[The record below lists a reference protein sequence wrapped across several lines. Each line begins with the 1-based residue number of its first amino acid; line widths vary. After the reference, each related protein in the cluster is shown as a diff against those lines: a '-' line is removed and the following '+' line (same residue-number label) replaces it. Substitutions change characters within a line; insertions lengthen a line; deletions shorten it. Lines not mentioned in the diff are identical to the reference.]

1 MVKLLTEIGRLNTV
15 VIVTL
20 IAMLAAI
27 IVTMSGVTLLNYFHG
42 FQIRIGLA
50 LAFAAGVPLVVTPP
64 IGWVLVGLL
73 MTIARQ
79 EEEMRNLASYD
90 TLTGL
95 LSRHAF
101 FETAN
106 SHISLANRN
115 KSLFVVMLVDL
126 DHFKS
131 INDQYGHPA
140 GDAVLKLFA
149 DVVNSVARRSDIVG
163 RLGGEEFAI
172 ILPTTSTD
180 EALEFSARL
189 HKAVNQA
196 VLKFGGALINYTV
209 SIGLAP
215 SSTARVN
222 NLDNLLTRADLA
234 LYQAKRNGRNQTLVF
249 NENTERAATG

>member
-1 MVKLLTEIGRLNTV
+1 MVKLLADLGRVNTV
-15 VIVTL
+15 VIITL
-20 IAMLAAI
+20 IAALAA
-27 IVTMSGVTLLNYFHG
+27 VTVTASAVLLLNYFG
-42 FQIRIGLA
+42 FDIRLAIAIG
-50 LAFAAGVPLVVTPP
+50 FAAGVPLVVTPP
-64 IGWVLVGLL
+64 IAWVLVGLL
-73 MTIARQ
+73 LKISRM

-90 TLTGL
+90 SLTGL

-101 FETAN
+101 FESAN
-106 SHISLANRN
+106 SHVSLANRN

-126 DHFKS
+126 DHFKA

-140 GDAVLKLFA
+140 GDAVLRLFA

-172 ILPTTSTD
+172 ILPTTSTE
-180 EALEFSARL
+180 EALEFSNRL

-196 VLKFGGALINYTV
+196 VLKYGDAIIRYTV
-209 SIGLAP
+209 SIGLAA

-222 NLDNLLTRADLA
+222 SLDNLLTRADLA

-249 NENTERAATG
+249 SENAERAATG

>member
-1 MVKLLTEIGRLNTV
+1 MVKLLTDIGRFNTV
-15 VIVTL
+15 VIITIV
-20 IAMLAAI
+20 AVLAATV
-27 IVTMSGVTLLNYFHG
+27 VTMSAVSLLNLSG
-42 FQIRIGLA
+42 FGIRYGLA
-50 LAFAAGVPLVVTPP
+50 LAFAVGVPLVVTPP
-64 IGWVLVGLL
+64 IAWVIIGLL
-73 MTIARQ
+73 LKLAQQ

-90 TLTGL
+90 SLTGL

-101 FETAN
+101 FESAN

-172 ILPTTSTD
+172 ILPTTSTE

-196 VLKFGGALINYTV
+196 VLKFGDALIDYTV

-215 SSTARVN
+215 STTARVN

>member
-1 MVKLLTEIGRLNTV
+1 M
-15 VIVTL
+15 
-20 IAMLAAI
+20 
-27 IVTMSGVTLLNYFHG
+27 
-42 FQIRIGLA
+42 
-50 LAFAAGVPLVVTPP
+50 
-64 IGWVLVGLL
+64 
-73 MTIARQ
+73 
-79 EEEMRNLASYD
+79 
-90 TLTGL
+90 
-95 LSRHAF
+95 
-101 FETAN
+101 
-106 SHISLANRN
+106 
-115 KSLFVVMLVDL
+115 
-126 DHFKS
+126 
-131 INDQYGHPA
+131 
-140 GDAVLKLFA
+140 KLFA

>member
-1 MVKLLTEIGRLNTV
+1 MVKLLTDIGRFNTV
-15 VIVTL
+15 VIITIV
-20 IAMLAAI
+20 AALAAI
-27 IVTMSGVTLLNYFHG
+27 TVTVSAVTLLNFYG
-42 FQIRIGLA
+42 FDIRLGFA
-50 LAFAAGVPLVVTPP
+50 LGFAAGVPLIVTPP
-64 IGWVLVGLL
+64 IAWVLIGLL
-73 MTIARQ
+73 LKIAQQ

-90 TLTGL
+90 SLTGL

-101 FETAN
+101 FESAN

-115 KSLFVVMLVDL
+115 KSLFVVMLIDL

-163 RLGGEEFAI
+163 RLGGEEFAM
-172 ILPTTSTD
+172 ILPTTSTE

-189 HKAVNQA
+189 HKSVNQA
-196 VLKFGGALINYTV
+196 VLKYGDALINYTV
-209 SIGLAP
+209 SIGLAA

-249 NENTERAATG
+249 TENSERAASAS